1 MSLKTLSMGWGR
13 GNGFSSV
20 FRMYFVIMKL
30 MCFSLCCWASN
41 QLSLR
46 IYQYCNWHL
55 NHLLIQQIYI
65 RHLLCARDFS
75 RGRAHNSEQNKT
87 PFLMEH
93 MLKWRQV
100 DSKPDKEVNY
110 NIEYV
115 GW

>member
-13 GNGFSSV
+13 GNSFSSV

-30 MCFSLCCWASN
+30 MCFSLCCGASN

-87 PFLMEH
+87 PVLMEH
-93 MLKWRQV
+93 MFKWRQV
-100 DSKPDKEVNY
+100 DSKLDKEVNY
-110 NIEYV
+110 SIEYI